1 LRWIRHSVPFDALLR
16 TFPRTIICRASKA
29 LTFEAALCNYLSARD
44 KPWQKQNPFGRG
56 LSKYKEIREVF
67 MEKQLVFCQIEDGI
81 AIVTIDNQPALN
93 ALSGPVLTQID
104 KTFSELAGNSAVKG
118 VIVTGAGEKSFVAG
132 ADISEFL
139 KINKETLIPFITYG
153 QRVFDRIEAFDRP
166 VIAAVNG
173 FALGGGN
180 ELAMACDIRIAAENA
195 VFGQPEVGL
204 GIIPGYGGTQ
214 RLPRLV
220 GEGKAKE
227 MIFADERVSAAEA
240 LRIGLVERVVPKGQ
254 ALEEAKRLMKKILTK
269 GPVAVRMAK
278 KAIHEGLGMSLRG
291 GLDLEAYGQKICF
304 GTEDKDEGAKA
315 FLEKRPAK
323 FQGK

>member
-1 LRWIRHSVPFDALLR
+1 
-16 TFPRTIICRASKA
+16 
-29 LTFEAALCNYLSARD
+29 
-44 KPWQKQNPFGRG
+44 
-56 LSKYKEIREVF
+56 
-67 MEKQLVFCQIEDGI
+67 MEKQFVFCRIEEGI
-81 AIVTIDNQPALN
+81 AVVTLDNQAALN
-93 ALSGPVLTQID
+93 ALSGPVLTQLD
-104 KTFSELAGNSAVKG
+104 KIFTELAGNPEAKG

-139 KINKETLIPFITYG
+139 KVREETLISFITYG
-153 QRVFDRIEAFDRP
+153 QRVFDKIEAFDRP
-166 VIAAVNG
+166 VIAAING

-180 ELAMACDIRIAAENA
+180 ELAMSCDIRIAAENA
-195 VFGQPEVGL
+195 VFGQPEVAL

-214 RLPRLV
+214 RLARLV

-227 MIFADERVSAAEA
+227 MIFADERISAAEA

-254 ALEEAKRLMKKILTK
+254 ALDEAKKLMKKILAK

-291 GLDLEAYGQKICF
+291 GLDLEAYCQKTCF
-304 GTEDKDEGAKA
+304 GTGDKDEGSKA